1 MKASNIAMATLL
13 AITGSFTFQAAHA
26 QQMAGTHRK
35 ELSQHNLD
43 IPGWEEVQMRV
54 DIDPGQTAPKHKHP
68 GAEIIYVIE
77 GTLEYRLEGQ
87 APVTLKAGDVLFV
100 PTGIAHSA
108 KNVGQTNAAE
118 LGTYIVP
125 IGKPLVELVK

>member
-1 MKASNIAMATLL
+1 VKVSNIALAATL
-13 AITGSFTFQAAHA
+13 AIIGASTFQAAHA
-26 QQMAGTHRK
+26 QQLQGTQRK
-35 ELSQHNLD
+35 ELSTNKLD
-43 IPGWEEVQMRV
+43 IPGYEEVQLRV
-54 DIDPGQTAPKHKHP
+54 DIAPGVTAPNHKHP

-77 GTLEYRLEGQ
+77 GTLEYRLEGK
-87 APVTLKAGDVLFV
+87 PPLTLKAGDVLFV
-100 PTGIAHSA
+100 PTGVVHSA